1 MAQNARQMRGM
12 KSNVKNPGKIF
23 KRIMSY
29 VFQNYKYQF
38 FLVVILIFV
47 SVLAN
52 VQGTLFLQKLIDDY
66 ITRTLHRLQ
75 KRLVRWQCFM
85 Q

>member
-1 MAQNARQMRGM
+1 MKRQVSKMAQNARQMRGM

-52 VQGTLFLQKLIDDY
+52 VQGTLFMQKLMT
-66 ITRTLHRLQ
+66 ITLRHF
-75 KRLVRWQCFM
+75 C
-85 Q
+85 